1 MKFVPFENRNDV
13 DQEHVMKIGSVT
25 VFFLRECEES
35 GIQKAARRLA
45 DAYEKSGVKTKS
57 SHLIGLD
64 ISRIRGI
71 METDEYLVN

>member
-1 MKFVPFENRNDV
+1 MIFVPFENRNDV

-45 DAYEKSGVKTKS
+45 DAYEKRIKS
-57 SHLIGLD
+57 
-64 ISRIRGI
+64 
-71 METDEYLVN
+71 VA